1 MPDFILASKSHIRAD
16 LLTRIGLP
24 FTVQTAPVDEDTIK
38 ASLLAEGYKPRDIA
52 DALAEAKAGRMATK
66 RPDALVLGADQ
77 VLDLDG
83 AILSK
88 AKTRD
93 EAADHLSR
101 LSGKAHKLY
110 SAAVIFHE
118 ARPIWRHIGEARL
131 TMHHL
136 SDAFIADYLDRTWDQ
151 VQYCVGCYQVE
162 AEGAGLFSQIS
173 GDYFSILGLPLL
185 PLQTFLID
193 RGEIIR

>member
-1 MPDFILASKSHIRAD
+1 MPDFILASKSDIRAQ
-16 LLTRIGLP
+16 LLARIGLP
-24 FTVQTAPVDEDTIK
+24 FSVQTAPVDEDTIK

-52 DALAEAKAGRMATK
+52 DALAEAKAGRMGNK

-83 AILSK
+83 TLLSK
-88 AKTRD
+88 ASSRT
-93 EAADHLSR
+93 EAADHLAL
-101 LSGKAHKLY
+101 LSGKTHKLY
-110 SAAVIFHE
+110 SAAVIYHE
-118 ARPIWRHIGEARL
+118 ARPIWRHVGEARM
-131 TMHHL
+131 TMHRL
-136 SDAFIADYLDRTWDQ
+136 SDRFIEDYLDRTWDQ

-193 RGEIIR
+193 RGELSR